1 MPVRAPLPR
10 RLEETVNR
18 NPYEV
23 LGVRED
29 ATDEEIKEAYR
40 ALARKYH
47 PDKYTDE
54 GLKEMATEKMKTINE
69 AYEEIKNIRA
79 GKSRAG
85 GSGSYGGAGGYG
97 NYSGAGAGSYTY
109 NAGGGS
115 ADFAEV
121 RRLINAGAYM
131 QAERILDAMLAD
143 RRGAE
148 WHFLR
153 GCILL
158 RRGWVHDAAKYFD
171 TACRMDPQNAEY
183 RNARLNIERMAQ
195 SGTGSGTG
203 TVCAGDGCGCCA
215 NLLLADCC
223 CECMGGDL
231 IPCC

>member
-1 MPVRAPLPR
+1 M
-10 RLEETVNR
+10 NR

-23 LGVRED
+23 LGVRAD

-109 NAGGGS
+109 NAGSGS

-131 QAERILDAMLAD
+131 QAERILDAMPAD

-231 IPCC
+231 VPCC

>member
-1 MPVRAPLPR
+1 M
-10 RLEETVNR
+10 NK

-47 PDKYTDE
+47 PDKYIDE

-79 GKSRAG
+79 GKS
-85 GSGSYGGAGGYG
+85 SAGGYG
-97 NYSGAGAGSYTY
+97 SYGSSGSGGSY
-109 NAGGGS
+109 GS
-115 ADFAEV
+115 SGSGDFAEV

-131 QAERILDAMLAD
+131 QAERILDAMPAD
-143 RRGAE
+143 CRGAE

-158 RRGWVHDAAKYFD
+158 RRGWIHDAAKYFD

-195 SGTGSGTG
+195 QGSAGRTTG
-203 TVCAGDGCGCCA
+203 TVCADDGCGCCA
-215 NLLLADCC
+215 NLMLADCC

>member
-1 MPVRAPLPR
+1 M
-10 RLEETVNR
+10 NK

-40 ALARKYH
+40 ALARKDH
-47 PDKYTDE
+47 PDKDIDE

-79 GKSRAG
+79 GKSSAGGYGSGG
-85 GSGSYGGAGGYG
+85 GSGSAGGYG
-97 NYSGAGAGSYTY
+97 SYGS
-109 NAGGGS
+109 AGGGGS
-115 ADFAEV
+115 GDFAEV

-131 QAERILDAMLAD
+131 QAERILDAMPAD

-195 SGTGSGTG
+195 QGSAGRTTG
-203 TVCAGDGCGCCA
+203 TVCADDGCGCCA
-215 NLLLADCC
+215 NLMLADCC

>member
-1 MPVRAPLPR
+1 M
-10 RLEETVNR
+10 NK

-47 PDKYTDE
+47 PDKYIDE

-79 GKSRAG
+79 GKS
-85 GSGSYGGAGGYG
+85 SAGGYG
-97 NYSGAGAGSYTY
+97 SAGSY
-109 NAGGGS
+109 GS
-115 ADFAEV
+115 SGSGDFAEV

-131 QAERILDAMLAD
+131 QAERILDAMAAD

-158 RRGWVHDAAKYFD
+158 RRGWIHDAAKYFD

-195 SGTGSGTG
+195 QGSAGRTTG
-203 TVCAGDGCGCCA
+203 TVCADDGCGCCA
-215 NLLLADCC
+215 NLMLADCC

>member
-1 MPVRAPLPR
+1 M
-10 RLEETVNR
+10 NK

-47 PDKYTDE
+47 PDKYIDE

-79 GKSRAG
+79 GKSSAG
-85 GSGSYGGAGGYG
+85 GSGS
-97 NYSGAGAGSYTY
+97 AGSYGSY
-109 NAGGGS
+109 GGS
-115 ADFAEV
+115 GSGGSYGSSGSGDFAEV

-131 QAERILDAMLAD
+131 QAERILDAMPAD

-195 SGTGSGTG
+195 QGSAGRTTG
-203 TVCAGDGCGCCA
+203 TVCADDGCGCCA
-215 NLLLADCC
+215 NLMLADCC

>member
-1 MPVRAPLPR
+1 M
-10 RLEETVNR
+10 NR

-23 LGVRED
+23 LGVRET

-47 PDKYTDE
+47 PDKYIDE

-69 AYEEIKNIRA
+69 AYEEIKTLRA
-79 GKSRAG
+79 GKSGAGAYGSGNAGGYG
-85 GSGSYGGAGGYG
+85 GSGSAGGY
-97 NYSGAGAGSYTY
+97 SGYGSGGSGY
-109 NAGGGS
+109 GGS

-131 QAERILDAMLAD
+131 QAERILDAMAAD

-158 RRGWVHDAAKYFD
+158 RRGWIHDAAKYFD

-195 SGTGSGTG
+195 QGSAGRTTG
-203 TVCAGDGCGCCA
+203 TVCADDGCGCCA
-215 NLLLADCC
+215 NLMLADCC

-231 IPCC
+231 VPCC

>member
-1 MPVRAPLPR
+1 M
-10 RLEETVNR
+10 NK

-47 PDKYTDE
+47 PDKYIDE

-79 GKSRAG
+79 GKSSAGGYGSGG
-85 GSGSYGGAGGYG
+85 GSGSAGGYG
-97 NYSGAGAGSYTY
+97 SYGS
-109 NAGGGS
+109 AGGGGS
-115 ADFAEV
+115 GDFAEV

-131 QAERILDAMLAD
+131 QAERILDAMPAD

-183 RNARLNIERMAQ
+183 RNARRNIERMAQ
-195 SGTGSGTG
+195 QGSAGRTTG
-203 TVCAGDGCGCCA
+203 TVCADDGCGCCA
-215 NLLLADCC
+215 NLMLADCC

>member
-1 MPVRAPLPR
+1 M
-10 RLEETVNR
+10 NK

-40 ALARKYH
+40 TLARKYH
-47 PDKYTDE
+47 PDKYIDE

-79 GKSRAG
+79 GKSSAGGYGSAGSYGSAG
-85 GSGSYGGAGGYG
+85 GSGSAGGYG
-97 NYSGAGAGSYTY
+97 SADY
-109 NAGGGS
+109 GGS

-131 QAERILDAMLAD
+131 QAERILDAMAAD

-158 RRGWVHDAAKYFD
+158 RRGWIHDAAKYFD

-195 SGTGSGTG
+195 QGSAGRTTG
-203 TVCAGDGCGCCA
+203 TVCADDGCGCCA
-215 NLLLADCC
+215 NLMLADCC

>member
-1 MPVRAPLPR
+1 M
-10 RLEETVNR
+10 NR
-18 NPYEV
+18 DPYEV
-23 LGVRED
+23 LGVHAD
-29 ATDEEIKEAYR
+29 ATDDEIKEAYR

-54 GLKEMATEKMKTINE
+54 GLKAMATEKMKVINE
-69 AYEEIKNIRA
+69 AYEEIKSRRA
-79 GKSRAG
+79 GKQGTSG
-85 GSGSYGGAGGYG
+85 GSYGGT
-97 NYSGAGAGSYTY
+97 SDYTHS
-109 NAGGGS
+109 GS
-115 ADFAEV
+115 AEFAEV

-131 QAERILDAMLAD
+131 QADRILDAVPLD

-158 RRGWVHDAAKYFD
+158 RRGWVHDATRYFD

-183 RNARLNIERMAQ
+183 RNARLHIERMAQ
-195 SGTGSGTG
+195 GNEGQTSG
-203 TVCAGDGCGCCA
+203 TVCGTGDGCGCCA
-215 NLLLADCC
+215 NLLMADCC

>member
-1 MPVRAPLPR
+1 M
-10 RLEETVNR
+10 NR

-47 PDKYTDE
+47 PDKYIDE

-79 GKSRAG
+79 GKRTDGA
-85 GSGSYGGAGGYG
+85 GAGGYSY
-97 NYSGAGAGSYTY
+97 NYGGTGA
-109 NAGGGS
+109 GS
-115 ADFAEV
+115 ADFAEI

-131 QAERILDAMLAD
+131 QAERLLDAMPPE
-143 RRGAE
+143 RRAAE

-171 TACRMDPQNAEY
+171 TACRMDPNNAEY
-183 RNARLNIERMAQ
+183 RSARLNLERMAE
-195 SGTGSGTG
+195 SGGARTSRVG
-203 TVCAGDGCGCCA
+203 CGDGCGCCA

>member
-1 MPVRAPLPR
+1 M
-10 RLEETVNR
+10 NK

-23 LGVRED
+23 LGVHED

-47 PDKYTDE
+47 PDKYIDE

-79 GKSRAG
+79 GKSSAG
-85 GSGSYGGAGGYG
+85 GSGSTGSYGSYGG
-97 NYSGAGAGSYTY
+97 SGSGGSY
-109 NAGGGS
+109 GSSGSGGS
-115 ADFAEV
+115 GDFAEV

-131 QAERILDAMLAD
+131 QAERILDAMPAD

-195 SGTGSGTG
+195 QGSAGRTTG
-203 TVCAGDGCGCCA
+203 TVCADDGCGCCA
-215 NLLLADCC
+215 NLMLADCC

>member
-1 MPVRAPLPR
+1 M
-10 RLEETVNR
+10 NK

-47 PDKYTDE
+47 PDKYIDE

-79 GKSRAG
+79 GKSSAG
-85 GSGSYGGAGGYG
+85 GSGS
-97 NYSGAGAGSYTY
+97 AGSYGSY
-109 NAGGGS
+109 GGS
-115 ADFAEV
+115 GSGGSYGSSGSGDFAEV

-131 QAERILDAMLAD
+131 QAERILDAMPAD

-195 SGTGSGTG
+195 QGSAGRTTG
-203 TVCAGDGCGCCA
+203 TVCADDGCGCCA
-215 NLLLADCC
+215 NLMLADCC

-231 IPCC
+231 VPCC

>member
-1 MPVRAPLPR
+1 M
-10 RLEETVNR
+10 NK

-47 PDKYTDE
+47 PDKYIDE

-79 GKSRAG
+79 GKS
-85 GSGSYGGAGGYG
+85 SAGGYG
-97 NYSGAGAGSYTY
+97 SAGSYGS
-109 NAGGGS
+109 AGGYGSAGYGGS

-131 QAERILDAMLAD
+131 QAERILDAMAAD
-143 RRGAE
+143 CRGAE

-183 RNARLNIERMAQ
+183 RNTRLNIERMAQ
-195 SGTGSGTG
+195 QGSAGRTTG
-203 TVCAGDGCGCCA
+203 TVCADDGCGCCA
-215 NLLLADCC
+215 NLMLADCC

>member
-1 MPVRAPLPR
+1 M
-10 RLEETVNR
+10 NK

-47 PDKYTDE
+47 PDKYIDE

-79 GKSRAG
+79 GKS
-85 GSGSYGGAGGYG
+85 SAGGYG
-97 NYSGAGAGSYTY
+97 SAGSYGS
-109 NAGGGS
+109 AGGYGSSGSGGS

-131 QAERILDAMLAD
+131 QAERILDAMPAD
-143 RRGAE
+143 CRGAE

-195 SGTGSGTG
+195 QGSAGRTTG
-203 TVCAGDGCGCCA
+203 TVCADDGCGCCA
-215 NLLLADCC
+215 NLMLADCC

>member
-1 MPVRAPLPR
+1 MIDD
-10 RLEETVNR
+10 
-18 NPYEV
+18 PYQV
-23 LGVRED
+23 LGVSPD
-29 ATDEEIKEAYR
+29 ASPDEIKKAYR
-40 ALARKYH
+40 ALAKKYH
-47 PDKYTDE
+47 PDLHPNDPE
-54 GLKEMATEKMKTINE
+54 AARKMNEINA
-69 AYEEIKNIRA
+69 AYDQINNPQRYQQA
-79 GKSRAG
+79 RP
-85 GSGSYGGAGGYG
+85 GSYGS
-97 NYSGAGAGSYTY
+97 YSGAGAGSYTY

-131 QAERILDAMLAD
+131 QAERILDAMPTD

-203 TVCAGDGCGCCA
+203 TVCAGDGCSCCA

-231 IPCC
+231 VPCC

>member
-1 MPVRAPLPR
+1 M
-10 RLEETVNR
+10 NK

-47 PDKYTDE
+47 PDKYIDE

-79 GKSRAG
+79 GKSSAG
-85 GSGSYGGAGGYG
+85 GSGS
-97 NYSGAGAGSYTY
+97 AGSYGSY
-109 NAGGGS
+109 GGS
-115 ADFAEV
+115 GSGGSYGSSGSGGSGDFAEV

-131 QAERILDAMLAD
+131 QAERILDARRAD
-143 RRGAE
+143 CRGAE

-195 SGTGSGTG
+195 QGSAGHTTG
-203 TVCAGDGCGCCA
+203 TVCADEGCGCCA
-215 NLLLADCC
+215 DLMLADCC

-231 IPCC
+231 VPCC

>member
-1 MPVRAPLPR
+1 M
-10 RLEETVNR
+10 NK

-47 PDKYTDE
+47 PDKYIDE

-79 GKSRAG
+79 GKS
-85 GSGSYGGAGGYG
+85 SAGGYG
-97 NYSGAGAGSYTY
+97 SYGSSGSGGSY
-109 NAGGGS
+109 GS
-115 ADFAEV
+115 SGSGDFAEV

-131 QAERILDAMLAD
+131 QAERILDAMPAD
-143 RRGAE
+143 CRGAE

-195 SGTGSGTG
+195 QGSAGRTTG
-203 TVCAGDGCGCCA
+203 TVCADDGCGCCA
-215 NLLLADCC
+215 DLMLADCC

-231 IPCC
+231 VPCC

>member
-131 QAERILDAMLAD
+131 QAERILDAMPAD

-171 TACRMDPQNAEY
+171 TACRTDPQNAEY

>member
-1 MPVRAPLPR
+1 M
-10 RLEETVNR
+10 NK

-47 PDKYTDE
+47 PDKYIDE

-69 AYEEIKNIRA
+69 AYEEIKTLRA
-79 GKSRAG
+79 GKS
-85 GSGSYGGAGGYG
+85 SAGGYG
-97 NYSGAGAGSYTY
+97 GYGSSGS
-109 NAGGGS
+109 GGS
-115 ADFAEV
+115 GDFAEV

-131 QAERILDAMLAD
+131 QAERILDAMPAD
-143 RRGAE
+143 CRGAE

-195 SGTGSGTG
+195 QGSAGRTTG
-203 TVCAGDGCGCCA
+203 TVCADDGCGCCA
-215 NLLLADCC
+215 NLMLADCC

>member
-1 MPVRAPLPR
+1 M
-10 RLEETVNR
+10 NK

-47 PDKYTDE
+47 PDKYIDE

-79 GKSRAG
+79 GKSSAG
-85 GSGSYGGAGGYG
+85 GSGS
-97 NYSGAGAGSYTY
+97 AGSYGSY
-109 NAGGGS
+109 GGS
-115 ADFAEV
+115 GSGGSYGSSGSGDFAEV

-131 QAERILDAMLAD
+131 QAERILDAMAAD

-158 RRGWVHDAAKYFD
+158 RRGWIHDAAKYFD
-171 TACRMDPQNAEY
+171 PACRMDPQNAEY
-183 RNARLNIERMAQ
+183 RNARLTIERMAQ
-195 SGTGSGTG
+195 QGSAGHTTG
-203 TVCAGDGCGCCA
+203 TVCADDGCGCCA
-215 NLLLADCC
+215 NLMLADCC

>member
-1 MPVRAPLPR
+1 M
-10 RLEETVNR
+10 NK

-47 PDKYTDE
+47 PDKYIDE

-79 GKSRAG
+79 GKSSAG
-85 GSGSYGGAGGYG
+85 GSGS
-97 NYSGAGAGSYTY
+97 AGSYGSY
-109 NAGGGS
+109 GGS
-115 ADFAEV
+115 GSGGSYGSSGSGDFAEV

-131 QAERILDAMLAD
+131 QAERILDAMAAD

-158 RRGWVHDAAKYFD
+158 RRGWIHDAAKYFD

-195 SGTGSGTG
+195 QGSAGHTTG
-203 TVCAGDGCGCCA
+203 TVCADDGCGCCA
-215 NLLLADCC
+215 NLMLADCC

>member
-1 MPVRAPLPR
+1 M
-10 RLEETVNR
+10 NR

-47 PDKYTDE
+47 PDKYIDE

-79 GKSRAG
+79 GKSSAGGYGSAG
-85 GSGSYGGAGGYG
+85 GSGSAGGYG
-97 NYSGAGAGSYTY
+97 SYGSAGGYGSY
-109 NAGGGS
+109 GSSGSGGS
-115 ADFAEV
+115 GDFAEV

-131 QAERILDAMLAD
+131 QAERILDAMPAD
-143 RRGAE
+143 CRGAE

-195 SGTGSGTG
+195 QGSAGRTTG
-203 TVCAGDGCGCCA
+203 TVCADEGCGCCA
-215 NLLLADCC
+215 DLMLADCC

>member
-1 MPVRAPLPR
+1 M
-10 RLEETVNR
+10 NK

-47 PDKYTDE
+47 PDKYIDE

-79 GKSRAG
+79 GKSSAGGYGSGG
-85 GSGSYGGAGGYG
+85 GSGSAGGYG
-97 NYSGAGAGSYTY
+97 SYGSSGS
-109 NAGGGS
+109 GGS
-115 ADFAEV
+115 GDFAEV

-131 QAERILDAMLAD
+131 QAERILDAMAAD

-158 RRGWVHDAAKYFD
+158 RRGWIHDAAKYFD

-195 SGTGSGTG
+195 QGSAGRTTG
-203 TVCAGDGCGCCA
+203 TVCADDGCGCCA
-215 NLLLADCC
+215 NLMLADCC

>member
-1 MPVRAPLPR
+1 M
-10 RLEETVNR
+10 NK

-47 PDKYTDE
+47 PDKYIDE

-79 GKSRAG
+79 GKSSAG
-85 GSGSYGGAGGYG
+85 GSGSAGGYG
-97 NYSGAGAGSYTY
+97 SYGSSGS
-109 NAGGGS
+109 GGS
-115 ADFAEV
+115 GDFAEV

-131 QAERILDAMLAD
+131 QAERILDATPAD
-143 RRGAE
+143 CRGAE

-158 RRGWVHDAAKYFD
+158 RRGWVYDAAKYFD

-195 SGTGSGTG
+195 QGSAGRTTG
-203 TVCAGDGCGCCA
+203 TVCADDGCGCCA
-215 NLLLADCC
+215 NLMLADCC

>member
-1 MPVRAPLPR
+1 M
-10 RLEETVNR
+10 NR

-23 LGVRED
+23 LGVRET

-40 ALARKYH
+40 VLARKYH
-47 PDKYTDE
+47 PDKYIDE

-69 AYEEIKNIRA
+69 AYEEIKTLRA
-79 GKSRAG
+79 GKSGAGAYGSGNAGGYG
-85 GSGSYGGAGGYG
+85 GSGSTGGYS
-97 NYSGAGAGSYTY
+97 YSGSGY
-109 NAGGGS
+109 GGS

-131 QAERILDAMLAD
+131 QAERILDAMAAD

-158 RRGWVHDAAKYFD
+158 RRGWIHDAAKYFD

-195 SGTGSGTG
+195 QGSAGRTTG
-203 TVCAGDGCGCCA
+203 TVCADDGCGCCA
-215 NLLLADCC
+215 NLMLADCC

-231 IPCC
+231 VPCC

>member
-1 MPVRAPLPR
+1 M
-10 RLEETVNR
+10 NK

-47 PDKYTDE
+47 PDKYIDE

-79 GKSRAG
+79 GKS
-85 GSGSYGGAGGYG
+85 SAGGYG
-97 NYSGAGAGSYTY
+97 SAGSYGS
-109 NAGGGS
+109 AGGYGSSGS
-115 ADFAEV
+115 AGSGDFAEV

-131 QAERILDAMLAD
+131 QAERILDAMAAD

-158 RRGWVHDAAKYFD
+158 RRGWIHDAAKYFD

-195 SGTGSGTG
+195 QGSAGRTTG
-203 TVCAGDGCGCCA
+203 TVCADDGCGCCA
-215 NLLLADCC
+215 NLMLADCC

>member
-1 MPVRAPLPR
+1 M
-10 RLEETVNR
+10 NK

-47 PDKYTDE
+47 PDKYIDE

-79 GKSRAG
+79 GKS
-85 GSGSYGGAGGYG
+85 SAGGYG
-97 NYSGAGAGSYTY
+97 SYGSSGSGGSY
-109 NAGGGS
+109 GS
-115 ADFAEV
+115 SGSGDFAEV

-131 QAERILDAMLAD
+131 QAERILDAMPAD
-143 RRGAE
+143 CRGAE

-158 RRGWVHDAAKYFD
+158 RRGWIHDAAKYFD

-195 SGTGSGTG
+195 QGSAGRTTG
-203 TVCAGDGCGCCA
+203 TVCADDGCGCCA
-215 NLLLADCC
+215 NLMLADCC

-231 IPCC
+231 VPCC

>member
-1 MPVRAPLPR
+1 M
-10 RLEETVNR
+10 NK

-47 PDKYTDE
+47 PDKYIDE

-79 GKSRAG
+79 GKSSAG
-85 GSGSYGGAGGYG
+85 GSGS
-97 NYSGAGAGSYTY
+97 AGSYGSY
-109 NAGGGS
+109 GGS
-115 ADFAEV
+115 GSGGSYGSSGSGGSGDFAEV

-131 QAERILDAMLAD
+131 QAERILDAMPAD
-143 RRGAE
+143 CRGAE

-195 SGTGSGTG
+195 QGSAGRTTG
-203 TVCAGDGCGCCA
+203 TVCADDGCGCCA
-215 NLLLADCC
+215 DLMLADCC

>member
-1 MPVRAPLPR
+1 M
-10 RLEETVNR
+10 NK

-47 PDKYTDE
+47 PDKYIDE
-54 GLKEMATEKMKTINE
+54 GLKEMASEKMKTINE

-79 GKSRAG
+79 GKSSAGGYGSAG
-85 GSGSYGGAGGYG
+85 GSGSAGGYG
-97 NYSGAGAGSYTY
+97 SYGSSGS
-109 NAGGGS
+109 GGS
-115 ADFAEV
+115 GDFAEV

-131 QAERILDAMLAD
+131 QAERILDAMAAD

-158 RRGWVHDAAKYFD
+158 RRGWIHDAAKYFD

-195 SGTGSGTG
+195 QGSAGRTTG
-203 TVCAGDGCGCCA
+203 TVCADDGCGCCA
-215 NLLLADCC
+215 NLMLADCC

-231 IPCC
+231 VPCC

>member
-97 NYSGAGAGSYTY
+97 SYSGAGAGSYTY
-109 NAGGGS
+109 NAGSGS

-131 QAERILDAMLAD
+131 QAERILDAMPAD

-231 IPCC
+231 VPCC

>member
-1 MPVRAPLPR
+1 M
-10 RLEETVNR
+10 NK

-47 PDKYTDE
+47 PDKYIDE

-79 GKSRAG
+79 GKSSAGGYSSAG
-85 GSGSYGGAGGYG
+85 GSGSAGGYG
-97 NYSGAGAGSYTY
+97 SYGSSGS
-109 NAGGGS
+109 GGS
-115 ADFAEV
+115 GDFAEV

-131 QAERILDAMLAD
+131 QAERILDAMPAD
-143 RRGAE
+143 CRGAE

-158 RRGWVHDAAKYFD
+158 RRGWIHDAAKYFD

-195 SGTGSGTG
+195 QGSAGRTTG
-203 TVCAGDGCGCCA
+203 TVCADDGCGCCA
-215 NLLLADCC
+215 NLMLADCC